1 MITYRWESGWLH
13 LSVKREA
20 LVANHI
26 DVSNRK
32 TLPPEHL
39 TSQLVSCMLS
49 RKQTSSASNNTFAGT
64 VKMKVKVVADSASDI
79 PLDLAEELGITIVP
93 VNVQFGEQI
102 YRDRVELS
110 TDEFYKK
117 LQSNS
122 VLPKTSAPAP
132 GTFRETY
139 EKLAKESDAI
149 VSIHVSAQMS
159 ATCDAARLACADY
172 NFPVSIIDSET
183 ASMACGL
190 LVIIAA
196 RAALQGASQT
206 EIEALL
212 NDAIPR
218 TITYGVFSTLEYLYK
233 GGRIGKAQ
241 AFLGSVLKLNPI
253 LAISRGEV
261 LPVARIRTR
270 PKAVERMCEIVRDL
284 GTIEE
289 MSIMGTTNPKDTED
303 LANRL
308 SPLFPTERI
317 YHTTIGPA
325 MGTYVGPD
333 AIGVSVIWKSC

>member
-1 MITYRWESGWLH
+1 MN
-13 LSVKREA
+13 VK
-20 LVANHI
+20 I
-26 DVSNRK
+26 
-32 TLPPEHL
+32 
-39 TSQLVSCMLS
+39 
-49 RKQTSSASNNTFAGT
+49 
-64 VKMKVKVVADSASDI
+64 VADSASDI

-93 VNVQFGEQI
+93 VNIQFGDQVF
-102 YRDRVELS
+102 RDRVELT

-117 LQSNS
+117 LQSNA

-139 EKLAKESDAI
+139 EKLATESDAI
-149 VSIHVSAQMS
+149 VSIHVSSQMS
-159 ATCDAARLACADY
+159 ATCDAARLACADF
-172 NFPVSIIDSET
+172 NFPVTIVDSET

-196 RAALQGASQT
+196 RAVLDGASQSD
-206 EIEALL
+206 IVALL
-212 NDAIPR
+212 NSAIPR
-218 TITYGVFSTLEYLYK
+218 TITYGVFSTLEYLQK

-241 AFLGSVLKLNPI
+241 AFLGSMLKLNPV

-308 SPLFPTERI
+308 SPLFPKDRI
-317 YHTTIGPA
+317 YYATIGPA

-333 AIGVSVIWKSC
+333 AVGVSVIWKSD